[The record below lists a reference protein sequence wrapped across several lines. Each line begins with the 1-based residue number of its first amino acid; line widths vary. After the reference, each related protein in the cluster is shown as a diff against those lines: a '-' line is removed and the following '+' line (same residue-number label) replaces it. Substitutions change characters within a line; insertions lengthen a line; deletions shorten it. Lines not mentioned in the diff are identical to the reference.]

1 MKRTALLLLIGLIMT
16 AMCISCDGNA
26 HKAIPADNSNVEVGL
41 SIEVAKSLT
50 VEVPDEVAKYQYR
63 AIPLFTV
70 ADEST
75 ENAADTQ
82 PIFGEQLQW
91 TDISIVDDLASLG
104 YFRQGHWRF
113 EVRSLN
119 KSGHIIATGS
129 TAENSPEPDVYLQK
143 GKVNL
148 VRITLHADNGEGVS
162 GQDLNTGKVRIG
174 FETNYLAEL
183 DKAFIEIEVQKV
195 KHDGTLYT
203 EPQVWP
209 LKNDTWTVVKE
220 GAVDNDFLGKIYGK
234 TVGSSRIRYYAE
246 TPDLTEATMDYT
258 DPETGE
264 ITSQSYWAGGIKAG
278 NYLLKIYLCVKDT
291 ASHETI
297 RIAGQLIGV
306 KIVGGETS
314 IVSGTFVPEVYIE
327 TGLTITIPP
336 SVDGKI
342 TEEAGTELFLIKSD
356 NLNETALTLK
366 YTTSK
371 PVSAGV
377 KYLWY
382 LNGNLISG
390 EEASSLIFR
399 PTQYGDNKITC
410 VVRGGISSGN
420 NEQGELSSATSVIRV
435 VPASG
440 PNVPTV

>member
-1 MKRTALLLLIGLIMT
+1 MIGLIT
-16 AMCISCDGNA
+16 AMALISCNGNTPAAVQADDG
-26 HKAIPADNSNVEVGL
+26 NVEVGL
-41 SIEVAKSLT
+41 SIEMAKSLT

-91 TDISIVDDLASLG
+91 TDISIVEDLASLG

-119 KSGHIIATGS
+119 RSGHIIATGS
-129 TAENSPEPDVYLQK
+129 TRENTPEPDIYLQK

-148 VRITLHADNGEGVS
+148 VRITLHADNGENVS

-183 DKAFIEIEVQKV
+183 DNAFVEFEVQKV
-195 KHDGTLYT
+195 KHDGTLYPEAQT
-203 EPQVWP
+203 WP
-209 LKNDTWTVVKE
+209 LKNDKWTVVKA

-234 TVGSSRIRYYAE
+234 TVGASRIRYYAE
-246 TPDLTEATMDYT
+246 TPDLTEAQMDYT

-264 ITSQSYWAGGIKAG
+264 ITSQTYWAGGIKAG
-278 NYLLKIYLCVKDT
+278 NYLLKIYLCVKDSV
-291 ASHETI
+291 SHETV

-306 KIVGGETS
+306 KVVGGETS
-314 IVSGTFVPEVYIE
+314 VVSGTFVPEVYIE

-342 TEEAGTELFLIKSD
+342 TEDAGTELFLIKSD
-356 NLNETALTLK
+356 NLNTTSLSLK
-366 YTTSK
+366 YTTAK
-371 PVSAGV
+371 PVSAGT

-390 EEASSLIFR
+390 EEASTLIFR

-420 NEQGELSSATSVIRV
+420 NDQGELSSATSVIRV
-435 VPASG
+435 VPATG
-440 PNVPTV
+440 PNVPAV